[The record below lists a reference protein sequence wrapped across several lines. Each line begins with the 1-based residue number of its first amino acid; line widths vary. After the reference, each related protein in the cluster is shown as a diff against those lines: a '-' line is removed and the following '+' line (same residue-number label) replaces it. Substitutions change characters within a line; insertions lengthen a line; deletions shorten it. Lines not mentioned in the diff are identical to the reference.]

1 MIEALSAS
9 GLRSCRYALE
19 CKGIDSIIANDLSVS
34 AVDEIKQNI
43 EYNEVSNIVTANCDD
58 AIDLLTRHRS
68 KAMLDTKQ
76 KYKPWPNCFFYL
88 GMWSVLIWTHTVLRH
103 PF

>member
-1 MIEALSAS
+1 MKEEAASQIDSNNKDESSQPSKNSKFTMIEALSAS

-19 CKGIDSIIANDLSVS
+19 CKGIDSIIANDLSVT

-68 KAMLDTKQ
+68 KAM
-76 KYKPWPNCFFYL
+76 
-88 GMWSVLIWTHTVLRH
+88 
-103 PF
+103 